1 MRRELLLSIGLL
13 ASVAAGGGSAAAAD
27 FSVKAP
33 PAEAPAVVP
42 DWVGFYV
49 GIHGGGG
56 WGHTSFEPA
65 FVSNSPLLLA
75 VAPPNASPK
84 GGVFGGQAGYNWQ
97 WGPAV
102 GGLEV
107 DFSGA
112 DISETSPFFIPI
124 PSVTPPSPLTRFT
137 FTREAKIDELASA
150 RGRLGYL
157 VFPNLLLYG
166 TAGVG
171 WGHSRL
177 NTTQLDNISG
187 ILVSST
193 SFSNEIGWVAGAGV
207 EWKFWDHWLLRGE
220 WLHYDFGRHNDN
232 ATPNFFFPGVT
243 TPPFAVLLNT
253 KTTLDVARAALS
265 YKF

>member
-1 MRRELLLSIGLL
+1 MRREFVFSIGLL
-13 ASVAAGGGSAAAAD
+13 ASVAGGGGSAVAAD
-27 FSVKAP
+27 LPARQAP
-33 PAEAPAVVP
+33 PAAAPAVVP

-65 FVSNSPLLLA
+65 FVSNSPLLLD

-84 GGVFGGQAGYNWQ
+84 GGVYGGHFGYNWQ

-112 DISETSPFFIPI
+112 EIKETSSFSIPLPI
-124 PSVTPPSPLTRFT
+124 LTGIA
-137 FTREAKIDELASA
+137 FTREVKIEELASA
-150 RGRLGYL
+150 RGRVGYL
-157 VFPNLLLYG
+157 IIPNLLLYG

-177 NTTQLDNISG
+177 NTTQFAGSV
-187 ILVSST
+187 VSST
-193 SFSNEIGWVAGAGV
+193 SYSNDFGWVAGAGA
-207 EWKFWDHWLLRGE
+207 E
-220 WLHYDFGRHNDN
+220 
-232 ATPNFFFPGVT
+232 
-243 TPPFAVLLNT
+243 
-253 KTTLDVARAALS
+253 
-265 YKF
+265 